1 MTFLLTAILC
11 LSFCL
16 TCMVCVCVWVSI
28 CERVPCGAYTD
39 GFLLLLCCRHNPCG
53 ADFSFPH
60 FLCLVLDT
68 KETVAAFWMFSSYEF
83 LSCVNKYTCFVRLL
97 SSLIPNFFFP
107 FWKKKK
113 KTRKTRTV
121 TGWELLGKAQ
131 TDTLEGWFWRWG
143 KMTGVASSSRKPFTW
158 TSTLAAS
165 LTLQVIF
172 FCPQVWLT
180 MLFWE

>member
-1 MTFLLTAILC
+1 MTFLLTAISC

-53 ADFSFPH
+53 VDFSFPH

-97 SSLIPNFFFP
+97 QSLIPNFFF
-107 FWKKKK
+107 FSFLKKKK
-113 KTRKTRTV
+113 KRKEK
-121 TGWELLGKAQ
+121 WELLQDGSYLVKLRQILWKGGFEGEGK
-131 TDTLEGWFWRWG
+131 W
-143 KMTGVASSSRKPFTW
+143 
-158 TSTLAAS
+158 
-165 LTLQVIF
+165 QV
-172 FCPQVWLT
+172 
-180 MLFWE
+180 

>member
-1 MTFLLTAILC
+1 MTFLLTAISC

-97 SSLIPNFFFP
+97 SSLIPNFFFS
-107 FWKKKK
+107 FLKKKK
-113 KTRKTRTV
+113 QEKQ
-121 TGWELLGKAQ
+121 ELLQDESYLVKLRRILWKGGFEGEGK
-131 TDTLEGWFWRWG
+131 W
-143 KMTGVASSSRKPFTW
+143 
-158 TSTLAAS
+158 
-165 LTLQVIF
+165 QV
-172 FCPQVWLT
+172 
-180 MLFWE
+180 